1 MSEFLKRVFFVGCL
15 VFFLLSSVG
24 CRQTDEQISSTTK
37 DQPPLATVAGET
49 ATQSNAPEWELVW
62 SDEFDGNELDLEK
75 WKYELGSHGWG
86 NDELQEYTAGDN
98 AEVNNGTLKI
108 IARKTGPGQKAGDY
122 TSTRL
127 NSDFSFTYGRVEAS
141 AKMPELKGVG
151 LWPAIWML
159 GENIKTVSWP
169 HCGELDI
176 MEYLS
181 RRPDKVS
188 SAIHTLSTKQPGQP
202 QIESG
207 PVDLETAEE
216 EFHVYGIEWTE
227 TQIKFYIDDPTNVT
241 CTYDRPE
248 DFDENNWPF
257 DKPQYI
263 LLNVAVGGSW
273 GGDVDDSIFPAQM
286 EVDYVRVYQMKK

>member
-1 MSEFLKRVFFVGCL
+1 MEFFTRALAAIYL
-15 VFFLLSSVG
+15 SFLLLSVG
-24 CRQTDEQISSTTK
+24 CQQTKEQNAASPNAQTADISSP
-37 DQPPLATVAGET
+37 DEP
-49 ATQSNAPEWELVW
+49 QSQSEHPEWELVW
-62 SDEFDGNELDLEK
+62 SDEFDGTELDLAK

-86 NDELQEYTAGDN
+86 NDELQDYTAGDN
-98 AEVNNGTLKI
+98 VVVSNGTLKI
-108 IARKTGPGQKAGDY
+108 IAKKIGPGQKAGDY

-169 HCGELDI
+169 LCGELDI

-188 SAIHTLSTKQPGQP
+188 SAIHTRSTKQPGQP

-207 PVDLETAEE
+207 PVDLATAEE
-216 EFHVYGIEWTE
+216 EFHIYGIEWTE
-227 TQIKFYIDDPTNVT
+227 TQIKFYIDDPSNVT
-241 CTYDRPE
+241 CTYDRPQN
-248 DFDENNWPF
+248 FDESSWPF

-273 GGDVDDSIFPAQM
+273 GARLMIPSSLPKWKSIMF
-286 EVDYVRVYQMKK
+286 VFIK